1 MDCSYGGGIPQNTG
15 SIDNYIDASG
25 VIANSVISQEVGPD
39 GGGIINM
46 PPFAQ
51 EPADSAM
58 RDNDIYLSS
67 SGVNPELKARI
78 GGTVYSV
85 ELV

>member
-1 MDCSYGGGIPQNTG
+1 MDYSYGGGIPQNPGT
-15 SIDNYIDASG
+15 INTYLDASG
-25 VIANSVISQEVGPD
+25 VIANSVISQEAGPD

-67 SGVNPELKARI
+67 SGVNPEIKARI
-78 GGTVYSV
+78 DGTVYSV
-85 ELV
+85 ELT